1 MVSSFLGYPY
11 ASISENPCW
20 HAYIANLSL
29 IMLNPMICCTHELNI
44 LEMMFLEPLS
54 MLVIIIVA
62 LKWIWIMDNGELG
75 PNLIKIDF

>member
-20 HAYIANLSL
+20 HAYIASLSL
-29 IMLNPMICCTHELNI
+29 IMLNSMICCAHKLNI
-44 LEMMFLEPLS
+44 LEIMFLEPLS

-62 LKWIWIMDNGELG
+62 LKWIWIMDDEELEQ
-75 PNLIKIDF
+75 NLKKIDF